1 MRPLRLLPALLLVLA
16 APALAQP
23 APERSTLG
31 VTAEGS
37 AAAAP
42 DLALVRIGVET
53 RAATAAEAMAE
64 NARQAAAVIAAAKA
78 RGVADRDVQTA
89 NLSIW
94 PVYDD
99 YRSDRGEAP
108 RLVGFQVQNEV
119 TVRLRDLSAAGEALG
134 ALVGAGANRMNGIEF
149 GFADD
154 SALRDEARRRAVA
167 EARRKAELYAAA
179 AGVRLGPI
187 LSIEE
192 AGGDFT
198 PRPMMR
204 AAAAMEASAPP
215 VEAGESEIT
224 ASVRIVWEIGAAE

>member
-94 PVYDD
+94 PVYESE
-99 YRSDRGEAP
+99 RFSSGPSE
-108 RLVGFQVQNEV
+108 LVGFQVQNEV